1 MSSNDDGARDARGDD
16 GNAARDADDAGG
28 DASDDGG
35 ESAAPIDDGS
45 FTLKFLIS
53 PSAAGSVIG
62 KGGRR
67 STSFRRSRG
76 RAFSCRGIARC
87 FRGRMIAW

>member
-1 MSSNDDGARDARGDD
+1 MSSNEDGARDARGDD

-45 FTLKFLIS
+45 FTLKFLI
-53 PSAAGSVIG
+53 
-62 KGGRR
+62 
-67 STSFRRSRG
+67 
-76 RAFSCRGIARC
+76 
-87 FRGRMIAW
+87 